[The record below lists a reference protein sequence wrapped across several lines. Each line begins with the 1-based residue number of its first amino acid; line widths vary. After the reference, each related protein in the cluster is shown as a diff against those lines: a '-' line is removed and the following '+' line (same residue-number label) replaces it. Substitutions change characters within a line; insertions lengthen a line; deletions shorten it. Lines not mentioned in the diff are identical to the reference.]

1 MLYSSPLNHVY
12 SSLKKCIF
20 FVGKC
25 KISVFYICVSFFSFF
40 GAYATTQKMSRHIKI
55 RIKSESSY
63 LRRRRRRY
71 IWMSG
76 WAAPAP
82 LHPIGNPTPHSGLN
96 TPIQMPSGGGGKLVK
111 FIY

>member
-1 MLYSSPLNHVY
+1 M
-12 SSLKKCIF
+12 KDIC
-20 FVGKC
+20 
-25 KISVFYICVSFFSFF
+25 FYICVSFFIF
-40 GAYATTQKMSRHIKI
+40 GAATQRMSRHIKI

-96 TPIQMPSGGGGKLVK
+96 TPIQIPSGGGGAKLVSLYTSFNNK
-111 FIY
+111 WNQFL